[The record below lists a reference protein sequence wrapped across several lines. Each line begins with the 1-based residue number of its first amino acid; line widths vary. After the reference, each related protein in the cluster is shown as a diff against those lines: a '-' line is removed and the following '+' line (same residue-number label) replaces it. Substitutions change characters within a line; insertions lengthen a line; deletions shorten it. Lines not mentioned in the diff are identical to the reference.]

1 MEQGGVQL
9 NSINFLGVLN
19 ACAGVVALEEGQHVH
34 HQIIQSGLEV
44 DVAAWTA
51 LLGACRIH
59 GNVEMAKW
67 VTCC

>member
-19 ACAGVVALEEGQHVH
+19 ACASVVALEEGQRVH

-44 DVAAWTA
+44 DVAALTA